1 MENKQYETNSLFVG
15 WGITTRE
22 QSFSGS
28 ELEKTQGWS
37 YFFMA
42 SKNELKS
49 SWCIWGTKKLHKHI
63 RNEKVMAPRS
73 RGVK

>member
-1 MENKQYETNSLFVG
+1 
-15 WGITTRE
+15 
-22 QSFSGS
+22 
-28 ELEKTQGWS
+28 
-37 YFFMA
+37 MA